1 MSTEVLTAIISAVTT
16 LIVSIGT
23 WNISMRQ
30 YRVKN
35 MDMVDKAIADVK
47 DSVTATNAQVQ
58 EHLSIIDLKIET
70 LSERVEKHNQVLER
84 LQQLQTDVQINAKEI
99 EHLRERMA

>member
-23 WNISMRQ
+23 WHISMKQ